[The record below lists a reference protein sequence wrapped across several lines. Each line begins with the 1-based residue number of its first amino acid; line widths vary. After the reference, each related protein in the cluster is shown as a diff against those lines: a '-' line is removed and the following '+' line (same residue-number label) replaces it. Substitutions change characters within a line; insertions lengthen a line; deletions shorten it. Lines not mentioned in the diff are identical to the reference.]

1 MADDLSVED
10 KNTSDIFD
18 VQQKMAGALA
28 NSQHA
33 AFSNSQR
40 ECYLAHAID
49 LQPTLQLAEQA

>member
-1 MADDLSVED
+1 MED

-28 NSQHA
+28 KSQHA
-33 AFSNSQR
+33 AFYNSQS